1 MPWSSGD
8 SLLISGGVWIN
19 RHLDQTHNIM
29 SKIVQFVVVSVLV
42 SQVLAQTPAQQADAL
57 YQKGLAAEKAGYP
70 VAAKGFYA
78 QALKADP
85 KNPHATFSLGQLK
98 LTSGSIAAKGR
109 EAKLGAIMIPLFQTE
124 EASLKESLEAL
135 SLIVEKQS
143 NDEVTPNFVVEDPK
157 GLLAD
162 KKISLNL
169 KNIPAQAVIKI
180 LLDQTGAK
188 ARYDEHAVVIVA
200 R

>member
-1 MPWSSGD
+1 
-8 SLLISGGVWIN
+8 
-19 RHLDQTHNIM
+19 M
-29 SKIVQFVVVSVLV
+29 SKIIHSVIASVLV
-42 SQVLAQTPAQQADAL
+42 SQVLAQTPAQQAVAL
-57 YQKGLAAEKAGYP
+57 HQKGLAAEKAGDP
-70 VAAKGFYA
+70 VAAREFYT

-85 KNPHATFSLGQLK
+85 KNPGATYSLGQLK

-109 EAKLGAIMIPLFQTE
+109 EAKFGAVMVPLFQTE

-143 NDEVTPNFVVEDPK
+143 NDQVTPNFVVEDPN

-162 KKISLNL
+162 KKITLNL
-169 KNIPAQAVIKI
+169 KNMPAQAVMKY

-188 ARYDEHAVVIVA
+188 ARFDEHAVVIGP

>member
-1 MPWSSGD
+1 M
-8 SLLISGGVWIN
+8 
-19 RHLDQTHNIM
+19 T
-29 SKIVQFVVVSVLV
+29 KIITLVVACTLV
-42 SQVLAQTPAQQADAL
+42 SQALAQTPAQQSDAL
-57 YQKGLAAEKAGYP
+57 YQKGLAAEKAGDP
-70 VAAKGFYA
+70 AAAKGFYT

-85 KNPHATFSLGQLK
+85 KNPNATFSLGQLK

-109 EAKLGAIMIPLFQTE
+109 EAKLGAVMIPLFQTE
-124 EASLKESLEAL
+124 EATLKESLEAL

-143 NDEVTPNFVVEDPK
+143 NDEVTPNFVVDDPK

-162 KKISLNL
+162 KKITLNL
-169 KNIPAQAVIKI
+169 KNMPAQAVMKY